1 MSDKKIGRPP
11 SENPKSER
19 LYLRVDEKTRDMLD
33 TCTEVLNVTRSE
45 VLRMGIEKV
54 YDDLPT

>member
-33 TCTEVLNVTRSE
+33 ACTEALNVTRSE